1 MTVAELI
8 EKLKEM
14 PQDSLVLVS
23 SDGEGNDIM
32 ELVDVENAC
41 RCEQDDDSRGYDL
54 IHPDD
59 NDEDDP
65 RGEECVVLWP

>member
-8 EKLKEM
+8 EKLKAF
-14 PQDSLVLVS
+14 PQDSQVLLS
-23 SDGEGNDIM
+23 RDEEGNGFGALADI
-32 ELVDVENAC
+32 DSSC
-41 RCEQDDDSRGYDL
+41 RCEPDGHGFSL

-65 RGEECVVLWP
+65 RGDLCVVLWP